1 MRPTTKSAQRRAPP
15 GRAPRIVPISSF
27 RCAIRLKRD
36 GRRHGDTGWRSPRRS
51 SIEMQQACAVRRGVG
66 HRRRT
71 SRRARQP
78 AGARAVLR
86 RFRHGAP
93 RRPCVIGQRSS
104 GEPPNVLGRCL
115 PAARRQHTAASPFA
129 RAAAPAPSP
138 FAAAHRARRM
148 NGRRPRRSS
157 GSAARRPA
165 PRRRPHRPRYIPG
178 DTRMPAAGNAH
189 PTVPLSR
196 SAAASAAPAGSRI
209 RTRRRSS
216 RPSRSSSITGPPAPA
231 SVPTSCS
238 STTKAD
244 APLSAPFHSGRT
256 QCARRRI
263 SQGTPC
269 NSQASS

>member
-36 GRRHGDTGWRSPRRS
+36 GRRHGDTDCRSPRRS
-51 SIEMQQACAVRRGVG
+51 SIEMQQACAVRRDVG
-66 HRRRT
+66 HKRRT

-78 AGARAVLR
+78 AGARAVLS

-104 GEPPNVLGRCL
+104 GEPPNVRGRCL
-115 PAARRQHTAASPFA
+115 PAARRRHTAASTFA
-129 RAAAPAPSP
+129 CPAAPAPSP
-138 FAAAHRARRM
+138 FAAAHRTRHM
-148 NGRRPRRSS
+148 NGQRPRRSS

-209 RTRRRSS
+209 RTTR
-216 RPSRSSSITGPPAPA
+216 RPSRASSITGAPAPA

-238 STTKAD
+238 STTTKAD

-263 SQGTPC
+263 FQGTPC

>member
-1 MRPTTKSAQRRAPP
+1 MGAGTAILVAGRRA
-15 GRAPRIVPISSF
+15 S
-27 RCAIRLKRD
+27 
-36 GRRHGDTGWRSPRRS
+36 RRS
-51 SIEMQQACAVRRGVG
+51 RC
-66 HRRRT
+66 
-71 SRRARQP
+71 SRRARCAGTSATSDGLRAAPGSRPVRERCYAAFVTAHRAGP
-78 AGARAVLR
+78 ASLVS
-86 RFRHGAP
+86 
-93 RRPCVIGQRSS
+93 GQRSS
-104 GEPPNVLGRCL
+104 GEPPNVRGRCL
-115 PAARRQHTAASPFA
+115 PAARRRHTAASPFA
-129 RAAAPAPSP
+129 RPAAPAPRR
-138 FAAAHRARRM
+138 FAAAHRTRHM

-209 RTRRRSS
+209 RTTRRSS

-238 STTKAD
+238 STTTKAD

-263 SQGTPC
+263 FQGTPC